1 MRTTRAALEALG
13 FEDDMLRHG
22 IQREVF
28 MCPLADNAMKILHSG
43 RGKPNLS
50 SLLSADDVARLAV
63 ERWMLPRSERMP
75 EFKTWKRE
83 SIEALLGD
91 PPTESPATL
100 RARA

>member
-28 MCPLADNAMKILHSG
+28 ICPLADNAMKILHSG

-50 SLLSADDVARLAV
+50 SLLSAEEVAGLAI
-63 ERWMLPRSERMP
+63 ERWILPRSQRMP
-75 EFKTWKRE
+75 EFKLWKRE
-83 SIEALLGD
+83 NIGSLLD
-91 PPTESPATL
+91 DQRRAVPTKR
-100 RARA
+100 RAGA